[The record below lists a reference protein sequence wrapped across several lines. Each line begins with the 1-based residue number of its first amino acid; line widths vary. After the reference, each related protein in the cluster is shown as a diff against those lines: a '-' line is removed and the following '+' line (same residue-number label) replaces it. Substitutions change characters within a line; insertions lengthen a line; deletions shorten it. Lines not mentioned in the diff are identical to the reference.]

1 MAEGIE
7 EELKGEKEYSRTRK
21 VNREGIPQ
29 TLETGKPSNPLET
42 RALKCVCWGPNRR
55 HGAGFREHCH

>member
-21 VNREGIPQ
+21 VNREGIPR
-29 TLETGKPSNPLET
+29 TLETGKPLNPLET